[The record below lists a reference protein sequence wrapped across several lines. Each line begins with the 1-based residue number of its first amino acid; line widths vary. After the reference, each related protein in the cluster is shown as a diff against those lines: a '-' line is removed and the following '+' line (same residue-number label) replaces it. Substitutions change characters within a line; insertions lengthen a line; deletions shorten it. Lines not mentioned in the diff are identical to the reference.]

1 MNKKRNNFLGNIFD
15 AISGVLNGAER
26 ALLDLISV
34 IVPYCVPLPVAYLTF
49 WHTVNMMDFP
59 VWLGWTSAFTIE
71 ALGLASVSTAI
82 RFYRNNKAYKSDKER
97 APFGLALGVYVF
109 YIIVTIT
116 LNVVLE
122 IVDGSRGGWIIFSI
136 GLFTLLSVPSGVL
149 ISIRSLYTEM
159 LEERDEKKQERAQA
173 KRPRQAWTPQ
183 QLPGYASETERPELT
198 EETPKSG
205 GLFRRKNGRS

>member
-1 MNKKRNNFLGNIFD
+1 MKNNNNNFLGNLFQ
-15 AISGVLNGAER
+15 AIADVLNGAER
-26 ALLDLISV
+26 SFLDLISV
-34 IVPYCVPLPVAYLTF
+34 IVPYCVPLPVAYLTYF
-49 WHTVNMMDFP
+49 HTTAMMDFP
-59 VWLGWTSAFTIE
+59 AWLGYTSAFVIE

-97 APFGLALGVYVF
+97 APFSLALGVYVF
-109 YIIVTIT
+109 YLVVTIT

-159 LEERDEKKQERAQA
+159 LAERDERKQERQTS
-173 KRPRQAWTPQ
+173 RPHWTPP
-183 QLPGYASETERPELT
+183 LPQPTPLNSDTDGVELD
-198 EETPKSG
+198 EKKP
-205 GLFRRKNGRS
+205 FRRS